1 MNQAD
6 RVFFDRY
13 SGATNPFTPSVLW
26 REMIGPY
33 AVELSSGEALL
44 DQTQRIYGVTVLH
57 RDGTDTGLSRGGF
70 NYVEAE
76 AYLST
81 LEEHHEAEHQHVAG

>member
-6 RVFFDRY
+6 RVFYNRY
-13 SGATNPFTPSVLW
+13 HGQTNFVTPSVLW
-26 REMIGPY
+26 RELMGPY

-44 DQTQRIYGVTVLH
+44 DRTQRIYGVTVLH
-57 RDGTDTGLSRGGF
+57 RDGSDTGLSRGGF
-70 NYVEAE
+70 SFAEAE

-81 LEEHHEAEHQHVAG
+81 LEEHHATA

>member
-1 MNQAD
+1 MNF
-6 RVFFDRY
+6 V
-13 SGATNPFTPSVLW
+13 TPSVRW
-26 REMIGPY
+26 RELIGPY

-44 DQTQRIYGVTVLH
+44 DRTQRIYGVSVLY

-70 NYVEAE
+70 SFAEAE

-81 LEEHHEAEHQHVAG
+81 LEEHHATA

>member
-6 RVFFDRY
+6 RVFCDRY
-13 SGATNPFTPSVLW
+13 HGATNPFTPSVLW
-26 REMIGPY
+26 REMMGPY

-70 NYVEAE
+70 SFAEAE

-81 LEEHHEAEHQHVAG
+81 LEDRHATA